1 MARPVETFSMAF
13 VTAPNHETAK
23 YSFSIVVPF
32 TFKGCINYRRISQ
45 YGRLSNCLVFRSLA
59 SGLVSGKLAACVNIL
74 PGVTSVYEWE
84 GKVVVVLLMRVVS
97 LSLSIQVNEDPEVLM
112 MIKTRTSRIPELT
125 QYVQSTIFPL
135 VKSWRYVSPENHPY
149 DVPEVITTSIEGG
162 SAAYLS
168 WLGEMVP
175 ENSSWRKDVPIHSLC
190 FYYVIQCK

>member
-1 MARPVETFSMAF
+1 MTSLDCDATNSTTQYTPKKVTSLCNYSDLLQVPPLARQLSGMARPVETFSMAF

-32 TFKGCINYRRISQ
+32 TFQGCINYRK

-97 LSLSIQVNEDPEVLM
+97 
-112 MIKTRTSRIPELT
+112 
-125 QYVQSTIFPL
+125 
-135 VKSWRYVSPENHPY
+135 
-149 DVPEVITTSIEGG
+149 
-162 SAAYLS
+162 
-168 WLGEMVP
+168 
-175 ENSSWRKDVPIHSLC
+175 
-190 FYYVIQCK
+190 

>member
-1 MARPVETFSMAF
+1 MREIFIAGLASLSLCLLMPLASKVLPLARQLSSMARPVETFSMAF
-13 VTAPNHETAK
+13 VTAPNHEIAK
-23 YSFSIVVPF
+23 
-32 TFKGCINYRRISQ
+32 
-45 YGRLSNCLVFRSLA
+45 SLA

-84 GKVVVVLLMRVVS
+84 GKV
-97 LSLSIQVNEDPEVLM
+97 NEDPEVLM

-125 QYVQSTIFPL
+125 QYVQ
-135 VKSWRYVSPENHPY
+135 KNHPY

-175 ENSSWRKDVPIHSLC
+175 ENSS
-190 FYYVIQCK
+190 

>member
-1 MARPVETFSMAF
+1 MREIFIAGLASLSVCLLMPLASKVLPLARQLSSMARPVETFSMAF
-13 VTAPNHETAK
+13 VTAPNHEIAK
-23 YSFSIVVPF
+23 
-32 TFKGCINYRRISQ
+32 
-45 YGRLSNCLVFRSLA
+45 SLA

-84 GKVVVVLLMRVVS
+84 GKV
-97 LSLSIQVNEDPEVLM
+97 NEDPEVLM

-125 QYVQSTIFPL
+125 QYVQ
-135 VKSWRYVSPENHPY
+135 KNHPY

-175 ENSSWRKDVPIHSLC
+175 ENSS
-190 FYYVIQCK
+190 

>member
-1 MARPVETFSMAF
+1 MREVFIAGLVALSLCLLMPLASKVLPLARQLSGMARPVETFSMAF

-23 YSFSIVVPF
+23 
-32 TFKGCINYRRISQ
+32 
-45 YGRLSNCLVFRSLA
+45 SLA

-84 GKVVVVLLMRVVS
+84 GKV
-97 LSLSIQVNEDPEVLM
+97 NEDPEVLM

-125 QYVQSTIFPL
+125 QYVQ
-135 VKSWRYVSPENHPY
+135 KNHPY

-175 ENSSWRKDVPIHSLC
+175 ENSS
-190 FYYVIQCK
+190 

>member
-1 MARPVETFSMAF
+1 VGWLGNISKQLMREVFIGGFAALSVYLLMPLASKVLPLARHLSSMARPAETFSMAF

-23 YSFSIVVPF
+23 
-32 TFKGCINYRRISQ
+32 
-45 YGRLSNCLVFRSLA
+45 SLA

-84 GKVVVVLLMRVVS
+84 GKV
-97 LSLSIQVNEDPEVLM
+97 NEDPEVLM

-125 QYVQSTIFPL
+125 EFVQ
-135 VKSWRYVSPENHPY
+135 KNHPY

-168 WLGEMVP
+168 WLGDMVP
-175 ENSSWRKDVPIHSLC
+175 EKTS
-190 FYYVIQCK
+190 